1 MEDRSRH
8 ILLKEYSIRKASLE
22 DLPVLLE
29 FEQGLIRDERPFDPT
44 IKDGKISYYSLEELI
59 IQEKSDIYVVEKNG
73 TILASG
79 SVKIKKD
86 RTYLKHDVIG
96 YLGFMYVRPEA
107 RGLGL
112 NQLIVDALE
121 AWCRQRGLSE
131 LKLTVYSDNLPALR
145 AYNKAGFQKH
155 MITMRKN
162 LSDKSL

>member
-1 MEDRSRH
+1 MEDRGRH

-44 IKDGKISYYSLEELI
+44 IKGGKISYYSLEELI
-59 IQEKSDIYVVEKNG
+59 IQENSDIYVVEKNG

-79 SVKIKKD
+79 SVQIKKD

-121 AWCRQRGLSE
+121 AWCKQRGLSE
-131 LKLTVYSDNLPALR
+131 LKLTVYTDNLPALR
-145 AYNKAGFQKH
+145 AYDKAGFQKH

-162 LSDKSL
+162 LSDESP